1 MLSYLLGFP
10 TPVVEIFLVLL
21 LLFVVL
27 SVYFGTQFEGMR
39 EGRGREVQED
49 VETEEVAD

>member
-27 SVYFGTQFEGMR
+27 SVYFGMQFEGTR
-39 EGRGREVQED
+39 EVHGREVQD
-49 VETEEVAD
+49 VEPEEVAD